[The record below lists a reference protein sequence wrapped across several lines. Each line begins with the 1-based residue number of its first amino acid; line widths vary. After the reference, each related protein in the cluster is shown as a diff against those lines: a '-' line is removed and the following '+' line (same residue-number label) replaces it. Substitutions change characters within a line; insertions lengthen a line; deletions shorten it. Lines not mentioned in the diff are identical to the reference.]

1 MSFSGSPETTQD
13 DSEEVKTVISKIDE
27 ALCAEIYKIHAN
39 VSSNTLLLLSNA
51 IMLKHSEI
59 CQIKLKH
66 PNQVERQAA
75 AMCYAWANLHPHPTK
90 KKLLL
95 QVITGGFSAEWFSF
109 SESCVFKIAGLYA
122 KRTANHIG
130 SLWPFIEYATVLLNT
145 DVTFRDTD
153 IRVTAGPSAPPLDQP
168 PSNSASSN
176 AGPAHTIA
184 QIVKKSNSWKREAD
198 RKGRN

>member
-1 MSFSGSPETTQD
+1 MASEVCSPKSPKTPKSQRVSFSGSPD
-13 DSEEVKTVISKIDE
+13 DSDEVKMVISKTD
-27 ALCAEIYKIHAN
+27 EIYKICTN
-39 VSSNTLLLLSNA
+39 VSSNTLPLLSNA

-66 PNQVERQAA
+66 LNQVEKEAA
-75 AMCYAWANLHPHPTK
+75 AMCYAWANLHPHP
-90 KKLLL
+90 
-95 QVITGGFSAEWFSF
+95 WFPF

-153 IRVTAGPSAPPLDQP
+153 IRVTAGPSPPPLDQP